1 MNTGNKLFT
10 EKHLAFHA
18 AVNEVARVDE
28 AIASHE
34 AAIENLRIERIIAE
48 DIAASAGSD
57 AAQEKLDAGLA
68 GIEMP
73 DNSLRLC
80 EKSRRGRKTE
90 DHPNGT
96 PPKYSHRVS
105 EKVLRA

>member
-1 MNTGNKLFT
+1 MIT

-18 AVNEVARVDE
+18 AINEVARIDE

-34 AAIENLRIERIIAE
+34 AAIGKLRVDRVLAE
-48 DIAASAGSD
+48 DVAAAAGSD
-57 AAQEKLDAGLA
+57 AAQEKLETGLA

-73 DNSLRLC
+73 DQTYRLV

-90 DHPNGT
+90 DFPTGT
-96 PPKYSHRVS
+96 PPKYPFKVS
-105 EKVLRA
+105 EKVLR